1 MTPRRLIVFAR
12 LPVFGRVKT
21 RLAAVVGAPR
31 ALDAHRRLLAATL
44 RTARAAQ
51 VGEREFRFDAGEG
64 APAPGRASTLCAR
77 LAARGWSVA
86 PQRGA
91 DLGARM
97 HHALAAALSRGEH
110 AVLVGCDCP
119 VLTPADVD
127 EAFDTL
133 EDADAVF
140 LPAEDGGYALV
151 GLSRPLP
158 VLFDAMPWGTA
169 QVMAATLERSR
180 AAGVRSVT
188 LRTVWDVDV
197 ASDLARWDALRGQA
211 PR

>member
-1 MTPRRLIVFAR
+1 VL
-12 LPVFGRVKT
+12 GRVKT

-51 VGEREFRFDAGEG
+51 VEHREFRFDAGESP
-64 APAPGRASTLCAR
+64 PATARGRPATLCAR
-77 LAARGWSVA
+77 LVARGWSVA

-97 HHALAAALSRGEH
+97 HEALAAALSRGER

-119 VLTPADVD
+119 VLTVADLSD
-127 EAFDTL
+127 AFDAL
-133 EDADAVF
+133 EHADAVF

-158 VLFDAMPWGTA
+158 ALFHAMPWGTGR
-169 QVMAATLERSR
+169 VMAETLARSR
-180 AAGVRSVT
+180 AAGLRLVT

-197 ASDLARWDALRGQA
+197 AADLARWDSLRGRV